1 MKRGSGEP
9 EESIIRT
16 ARGLYVGD
24 LINEKE
30 QIYSRLYTHTV
41 YSRVLECFSP
51 SACLFSCAH
60 TLAYTEFSPSRTNV
74 YPYQFRCISRQATA
88 GYI

>member
-1 MKRGSGEP
+1 MHLYILLLLLLLLLLILVAILRRETGSGEP

-30 QIYSRLYTHTV
+30 
-41 YSRVLECFSP
+41 
-51 SACLFSCAH
+51 
-60 TLAYTEFSPSRTNV
+60 
-74 YPYQFRCISRQATA
+74 
-88 GYI
+88 

>member
-1 MKRGSGEP
+1 MSVDWLTMKWDSEVSGEP

-30 QIYSRLYTHTV
+30 
-41 YSRVLECFSP
+41 
-51 SACLFSCAH
+51 
-60 TLAYTEFSPSRTNV
+60 
-74 YPYQFRCISRQATA
+74 
-88 GYI
+88 

>member
-1 MKRGSGEP
+1 MPTLSRCSAGSHVTSAPAWKTYETGSGEL

-30 QIYSRLYTHTV
+30 YIYSRLYTHTV
-41 YSRVLECFSP
+41 YSRVLECLSIYM
-51 SACLFSCAH
+51 CAH
-60 TLAYTEFSPSRTNV
+60 AGLYEVLA
-74 YPYQFRCISRQATA
+74 
-88 GYI
+88 